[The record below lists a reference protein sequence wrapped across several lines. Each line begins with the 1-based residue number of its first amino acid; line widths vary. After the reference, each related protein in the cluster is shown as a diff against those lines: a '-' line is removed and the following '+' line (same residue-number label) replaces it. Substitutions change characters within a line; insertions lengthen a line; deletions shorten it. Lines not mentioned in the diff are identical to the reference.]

1 MWARRT
7 GKWILLESL
16 NKAVRKLSCDAT
28 KNDLNMLECALFINM
43 LECYVIIYDDIQS
56 EVTNLTPPIVTVRSR
71 GREVLRDRQKTE
83 HGKKCG

>member
-1 MWARRT
+1 MRIRRT

-16 NKAVRKLSCDAT
+16 DKEVRKLNCDAT
-28 KNDLNMLECALFINM
+28 KNDLNLLECS
-43 LECYVIIYDDIQS
+43 VIIYDDIQS

>member
-1 MWARRT
+1 MSFYRSISEDKIVRVRRT

-56 EVTNLTPPIVTVRSR
+56 EVTKFDVFLVTIVIK
-71 GREVLRDRQKTE
+71 L
-83 HGKKCG
+83 